1 MTGYDIELVI
11 TLHAREQMFNR
22 GIDEDQI
29 KRVIRRGSK
38 IKQTDGFKSVY
49 TYIGVSYKIR
59 GNKCII
65 KTVTVE

>member
-1 MTGYDIELVI
+1 MPDDDIELVI

-29 KRVIRRGSK
+29 RRVIKRGSK

-49 TYIGVSYKIR
+49 MYLGVSYKLR
-59 GNKCII
+59 GTRYII
-65 KTVTVE
+65 KTVTIE